1 MIRLLLL
8 LGVASALV
16 AQPIRAEWAAGAQ
29 SEVALEGDGATWRV
43 RATLDGNVSGL
54 FLLDT
59 GASLCVLAPTL
70 ARRLGLAP
78 GGQVQLQT
86 ANGIVTAP
94 LVRLRTVDVGG
105 NRARDIAA
113 VVHPAVPPPLDGV
126 IGLSFLDHFT
136 YAIDPRRH
144 ILRLR

>member
-16 AQPIRAEWAAGAQ
+16 APPIQAEWAAGAQ
-29 SEVALEGDGATWRV
+29 SEVPLEGDGATWRV

-78 GGQVQLQT
+78 DGQVQLQT

-113 VVHPAVPPPLDGV
+113 VVHPAVAPPLDGV

>member
-16 AQPIRAEWAAGAQ
+16 AEPIRAEWAAGAQ
-29 SEVALEGDGATWRV
+29 SEVPLEGDGATWRV

-59 GASLCVLAPTL
+59 GASVCVLAPTL

-78 GGQVQLQT
+78 DGQVQLQT
-86 ANGIVTAP
+86 ANGIVTAS

-113 VVHPAVPPPLDGV
+113 VVHPAVAPPLDGV

-136 YAIDPRRH
+136 YAVDPRRH
-144 ILRLR
+144 TLRLR

>member
-1 MIRLLLL
+1 MTRLVLL
-8 LGVASALV
+8 LGVASALL
-16 AQPIRAEWAAGAQ
+16 AEPARAEWAAGAQ
-29 SEVALEGDGATWRV
+29 SEVPLDGDGAAWRV

-70 ARRLGLAP
+70 ARRLGLASD
-78 GGQVQLQT
+78 GQVQLQT

-94 LVRLRTVDVGG
+94 VVRLRTVDVGG
-105 NRARDIAA
+105 NRARDVMA
-113 VVHPAVPPPLDGV
+113 VVHPAVPAPLDGV

-136 YAIDPRRH
+136 YSVDPRRH
-144 ILRLR
+144 VLRLR